1 MGAAH
6 VDGRGAFAAIGV
18 LALSR
23 LSTCLSHCAP
33 CPRLQCTPTAVEQ
46 ELQKYVDAAGPGHL
60 THVPKITQIMCKLPA
75 SEGDHAA
82 VRALKLLK
90 RLGAQVTPQTTD
102 HPDDLRIIVDDM
114 RAFVSV
120 DIPHSVRQLFP
131 QAIESLLSRNIQALG
146 PHHSEVRSTTRSAP
160 WLCSLLCLFEARRLP
175 WSRTPGR

>member
-1 MGAAH
+1 
-6 VDGRGAFAAIGV
+6 
-18 LALSR
+18 
-23 LSTCLSHCAP
+23 
-33 CPRLQCTPTAVEQ
+33 
-46 ELQKYVDAAGPGHL
+46 
-60 THVPKITQIMCKLPA
+60 MCKLPA